1 MNFLPYYHNK
11 DQDISAS
18 VSFENFANFGYTLY
32 VNMHMTLVTIILNNT
47 MIVLK

>member
-18 VSFENFANFGYTLY
+18 VSFENFRKLRIY
-32 VNMHMTLVTIILNNT
+32 VVCEHAHDFSYYNI
-47 MIVLK
+47 K